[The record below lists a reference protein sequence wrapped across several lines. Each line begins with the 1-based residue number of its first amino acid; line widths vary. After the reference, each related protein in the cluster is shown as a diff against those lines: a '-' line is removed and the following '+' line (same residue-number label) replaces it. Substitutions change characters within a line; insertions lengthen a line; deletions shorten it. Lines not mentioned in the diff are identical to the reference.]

1 MITGIRR
8 LDTAAPGGSLA
19 AAPLAAFPAP
29 VPGLQSAVIAPG
41 GGEVIASS
49 CRAGHHTA
57 TARVVELSAANG
69 QLIRLLRTQTARF
82 GNDADARDATFSQCQ
97 VLSVRRRR

>member
-1 MITGIRR
+1 MTGSVAIPGPAAAGIRR
-8 LDTAAPGGSLA
+8 LDAAAPGGRLA

-57 TARVVELSAANG
+57 TARIADCPP
-69 QLIRLLRTQTARF
+69 RT
-82 GNDADARDATFSQCQ
+82 GG
-97 VLSVRRRR
+97 